1 MASTYSDRIGTMQ
14 FEPSTDGRQKLRR
27 IIIGAM
33 ILVAPFALALGL
45 RPALPISE
53 MALIAPGVLAL
64 AAFRVPLATGLG
76 LKSIPTRTALFV
88 AAAAGALWVAS
99 LGLFEVQYALWAPP
113 AGYLEQFQRLHEAL
127 RPRNAADALLS
138 VVAIALA
145 PAICEEL
152 LLRGIVLSSLRPAL
166 GGAGAI
172 VASAALFAL
181 IHWDLYRA
189 AFTFTLGVALGILRV
204 RTGSLLAPVLA
215 HALVN
220 TITFVAA
227 PFTDDPSGGLPAPR
241 PLLGLAMLAAGTGL
255 TFLLIHRVG
264 VIDSTR
270 ADA

>member
-1 MASTYSDRIGTMQ
+1 MDKGGSVPGRTRLPAVLAPVVVLAGLYAMAG
-14 FEPSTDGRQKLRR
+14 
-27 IIIGAM
+27 
-33 ILVAPFALALGL
+33 VAPYAFAFGL
-45 RPALPISE
+45 RPALLISE
-53 MALIAPGVLAL
+53 LALVAPGLLAL
-64 AAFRVPLATGLG
+64 AAVRVPLPAGLG
-76 LKSIPTRTALFV
+76 LNPIRSRTALFV

-99 LGLFEVQYALWAPP
+99 LGLFEVQYALWSPP
-113 AGYLEQFQRLHEAL
+113 PGYLEQFQRLHEAL
-127 RPRNAADALLS
+127 RPHDPADALMS
-138 VVAIALA
+138 VVAIAA
-145 PAICEEL
+145 VPAICEEL
-152 LLRGIVLSSLRPAL
+152 LLRGIVLPSLLPAL

-172 VASAALFAL
+172 VTSAALFAL

-227 PFTDDPSGGLPAPR
+227 PFTEDPSGGLPEPR

-264 VIDSTR
+264 VVDSTR